1 MGIVRRQG
9 LRNTIIS
16 YIGLGLGFVNTT
28 LVLPNFLEPQ
38 QLGLTATLSTIAM
51 VYAQI
56 AALGFASVGIRF
68 FPYFRNREVGHHGF
82 LPLLIGVPLLGFA
95 VVTVLYFVGE
105 PLMLHWYADDA
116 ALLQPYYAW
125 GAVLALFMLL
135 YSLQDAYLKALYHTA
150 FSSFIQDVVQ
160 RLLIVA
166 GALLYAHGT
175 LTFSGYVLWFVGVN
189 GTISLLLTGYLTYI
203 KELHVRPTR
212 AAFRIRPLR
221 ELLSVGGF
229 TLLGSLSGSIIM
241 YIDTLMVGAQ
251 VNLAAAGIY
260 GVAANISTALAIPAR
275 SLNKIA
281 FPLLADYWKQQD
293 MPRMADFYRR
303 TTLLNTVIGCYLA
316 LGIGLNIDFIY
327 SLMKSR
333 YAEGIFVV
341 LLLLGSRL
349 FDSITGVNGLI
360 VVTSPRYRYDLIF
373 NVSLSILTVAL
384 NWFLIPKL
392 GISGAAVA
400 AVIAQVSINVAR
412 TWFVWYSY
420 RLQPFTWRIPLVLGI
435 AAAAALAAWLVPM
448 VHSLLI
454 TMLIRSAV
462 LTAVYGAVLLL
473 TRAVPEVN
481 TIVQNLG
488 RKFRFKQN

>member
-1 MGIVRRQG
+1 MGIVQRQG

-16 YIGLGLGFVNTT
+16 YIGLGLGFVNTA
-28 LVLPNFLEPQ
+28 LMLPNFLEPQ
-38 QLGLTATLSTIAM
+38 QLGLTGTLSSIAM
-51 VYAQI
+51 LYAQI
-56 AALGFASVGIRF
+56 AAFGFASVGIRF
-68 FPYFRNREVGHHGF
+68 FPYFRNPETRHHGF
-82 LPLLIGVPLLGFA
+82 LPLLLGVPLLGFL
-95 VVTVLYFVGE
+95 VVTVLYFAGE

-135 YSLQDAYLKALYHTA
+135 YSLQDAYLKGLYHTA
-150 FSSFIQDVVQ
+150 VSSFIQDVLQ
-160 RLLIVA
+160 RLLIVG
-166 GALLYAHGT
+166 GALLYARGV
-175 LTFSGYVLWFVGVN
+175 LSFSGYVLWFVGVN
-189 GTISLLLTGYLTYI
+189 GTISLLLTAYLAYI
-203 KELHVRPTR
+203 KELHLRPTR
-212 AAFRIRPLR
+212 AALRIKPLR

-260 GVAANISTALAIPAR
+260 QVAANISTALAIPAR

-303 TTLLNTVIGCYLA
+303 TTLLNTAIGCYLA
-316 LGIGLNIDFIY
+316 LGIGLNLDFIY
-327 SLMKSR
+327 SLMKTR
-333 YAEGIFVV
+333 YAEGTFVV

-373 NVSLSILTVAL
+373 NSSLAVLTVAL
-384 NWFLIPKL
+384 NWLLIPKL
-392 GISGAAVA
+392 GIGGAAVA

-412 TWFVWYSY
+412 TWFVWHSY
-420 RLQPFTWRIPLVLGI
+420 RLQPFTWRIPMVLGI
-435 AAAAALAAWLVPM
+435 AAAAALAAWLVPL

-454 TMLIRSAV
+454 TMLLRSAV
-462 LTAVYGAVLLL
+462 LTAVYGLLLLL
-473 TRAVPEVN
+473 TRAVPEAN
-481 TIVQNLG
+481 NLVQNLAQKVG
-488 RKFRFKQN
+488 FKR